1 MGSRILVVDDE
12 PLILSSISRA
22 LKRVE
27 YDVVTASNRDEFISA
42 LREDGYALVIMDLH
56 IDDLSRDEIM
66 EMARSAE
73 NSVRFLVISGSD
85 QVYDM
90 PYIQKP
96 FRIGELR
103 ERVNEI
109 LNEHS

>member
-12 PLILSSISRA
+12 PLILSSIKRA
-22 LKRVE
+22 LIRVG
-27 YDVVTASNRDEFISA
+27 YDVVTASSREEFISA
-42 LREDGYALVIMDLH
+42 LREGGYALVIMDLH

-66 EMARSAE
+66 EMARKADS
-73 NSVRFLVISGSD
+73 SVRFLVISGSD

-103 ERVNEI
+103 ERVNDI
-109 LNEHS
+109 LNGRS